1 MQFFLTIFR
10 RENTFFPIRDAKKK
24 TYLWICFLSAENQ
37 FVLERQSR
45 NSVFGNHR
53 ALRTDSFSRSF
64 WVESCRRTR
73 NSSREDAKA
82 VKLRE
87 ILYENKKITTAGD
100 TPGLCRY
107 FRLDTRCALGQKFH
121 DTVPPHV
128 AMLLPVI
135 SQPVLRD
142 SKTTFLIGFSEPFF

>member
-1 MQFFLTIFR
+1 MIFR

-24 TYLWICFLSAENQ
+24 HICE
-37 FVLERQSR
+37 FVFCLLKISLFRRDSPR
-45 NSVFGNHR
+45 NPVFGNHR

-107 FRLDTRCALGQKFH
+107 FRLDARCALGQKFH